1 MKRSILK
8 LAVFGLLATAIALGP
23 TQGFAQEKKEKPA
36 AEKQGGSKADRALPF
51 HGKITAIDQSA
62 KTIALGERVFQI
74 TADTKVVKDGKAAS
88 LADAAVGDQVGGSY
102 TKSDDGKLTAR
113 SLRIGPKPEGEA
125 KGAGKKKKKAKA
137 E

>member
-1 MKRSILK
+1 M
-8 LAVFGLLATAIALGP
+8 FGLLATAMAWGS
-23 TQGFAQEKKEKPA
+23 TQTFAQENKEKPA
-36 AEKQGGSKADRALPF
+36 AEKKGGPKADRALPF
-51 HGKITAIDQSA
+51 HGKITAIDKSA
-62 KTIALGERVFQI
+62 RTIALGERVFQI

-88 LADAAVGDQVGGSY
+88 LNDAAVGDQVGGSY

-125 KGAGKKKKKAKA
+125 KGAGKKKKKADA